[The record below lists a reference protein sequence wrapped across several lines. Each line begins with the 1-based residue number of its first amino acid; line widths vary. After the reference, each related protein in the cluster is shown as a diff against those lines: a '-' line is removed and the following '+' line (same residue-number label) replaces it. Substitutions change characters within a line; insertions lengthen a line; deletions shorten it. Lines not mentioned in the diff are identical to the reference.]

1 MNDFKTV
8 LLLFVKMTISQGY
21 ISKWYLYSDKKRKK

>member
-1 MNDFKTV
+1 MNDFRIV
-8 LLLFVKMTISQGY
+8 FQLFVKKTISQGY